1 MAWPFH
7 SGKPY
12 LSAAFTVLM
21 EMDWCFLLPSF
32 FLIRYW
38 EQIIWALQL
47 YLSIP
52 HPLHS
57 SDSPLFL
64 AISSFSE
71 SSLPLAYLSFQADRA
86 EKSGDKYFNLAYLS
100 LHTFSLLFFVPSNS
114 SKLLS
119 KVSLLCRCPL
129 FLKSDHNHICD
140 LTYVDSKHQ
149 LALFLSL
156 VAHTPVL
163 PCCPKGHHP
172 IFSVQGRKRLSAKC
186 LRVE

>member
-1 MAWPFH
+1 M
-7 SGKPY
+7 
-12 LSAAFTVLM
+12 LSFA
-21 EMDWCFLLPSF
+21 S
-32 FLIRYW
+32 
-38 EQIIWALQL
+38 
-47 YLSIP
+47 
-52 HPLHS
+52 
-57 SDSPLFL
+57 LFL
-64 AISSFSE
+64 DQILRANNLSPPVIPQYPPPPT
-71 SSLPLAYLSFQADRA
+71 LLSFWPSPPSVKAACHWPISLSKLTGQKSRA
-86 EKSGDKYFNLAYLS
+86 TSILTYLS

-163 PCCPKGHHP
+163 PRCPKGHHP

-186 LRVE
+186 LRVG